1 MDGLGSL
8 ITNLGRLSM
17 MDGHY
22 QICGV
27 LAGVMEG
34 GVVETPSAFEN
45 PYYRSLLHVASM
57 RESYH
62 YRPINC
68 SIEYIKNW
76 YHFWGPYL
84 YICNLDSVITA
95 F

>member
-1 MDGLGSL
+1 
-8 ITNLGRLSM
+8 M

-45 PYYRSLLHVASM
+45 PYYR
-57 RESYH
+57 
-62 YRPINC
+62 
-68 SIEYIKNW
+68 
-76 YHFWGPYL
+76 
-84 YICNLDSVITA
+84 
-95 F
+95 

>member
-27 LAGVMEG
+27 LAGV
-34 GVVETPSAFEN
+34 V
-45 PYYRSLLHVASM
+45 
-57 RESYH
+57 
-62 YRPINC
+62 
-68 SIEYIKNW
+68 
-76 YHFWGPYL
+76 L
-84 YICNLDSVITA
+84 YILDGAVDGSVMV
-95 F
+95 